1 MMLSSISAGLCSAAS
16 LPPLYQ
22 TRCAEATKN
31 AGIRPQLPDFSLASR
46 RQERYNDNIWFKRE
60 ENTMKPK
67 KSSAGI
73 GAGICFVLSFL
84 LPILFGALYAL
95 FEGYL
100 RPYLGSLG
108 SMPVSTILSILLTV
122 ILGILLMLD
131 LRSFATASPV
141 AIFAILQLVSLIG
154 GGGGEGVH
162 KVLYILYVLG
172 WFLLTVVLL
181 AAEPKLESLRS
192 AVKKIFFLPAILIGA
207 YVLDILI
214 QVMGNWLE
222 YGRYLAFVEKLYM
235 FMSILPYVLL
245 AVGALLAGKWAVA
258 ERENPLAQ
266 AGQAPQQPQRQ
277 AYQQPQYQGYQ
288 QPQYQNYQQPQPQ
301 PYQQPQYQNYQQPQY
316 QAYQQPQQQ
325 NPQPNPGQPQDPTEV
340 LRRFKGLLD
349 DGIITQEEFDA
360 KKKQLLG

>member
-1 MMLSSISAGLCSAAS
+1 
-16 LPPLYQ
+16 
-22 TRCAEATKN
+22 
-31 AGIRPQLPDFSLASR
+31 
-46 RQERYNDNIWFKRE
+46 
-60 ENTMKPK
+60 MKPK

-73 GAGICFVLSFL
+73 GAGICFVLTFL
-84 LPILFGALYAL
+84 VPILFGALLAL

-131 LRSFATASPV
+131 LRSFATAIPA
-141 AIFAILQLVSLIG
+141 AIFAILQLVSLIR

-162 KVLYILYVLG
+162 IVLYILYVLG

-181 AAEPKLESLRS
+181 AAEPRLESLRS
-192 AVKKIFFLPAILIGA
+192 GVKKIFFLPAILIGA
-207 YVLDILI
+207 YVLDMLI
-214 QVMGNWLE
+214 VLIGDLLDYWS
-222 YGRYLAFVEKLYM
+222 YLSFAEKM
-235 FMSILPYVLL
+235 SIFMSILPVVLL
-245 AVGALLAGKWAVA
+245 TVGALLAGKWAVE
-258 ERENPLAQ
+258 EREKPLAR
-266 AGQAPQQPQRQ
+266 AGQAPQQPQYQ

-301 PYQQPQYQNYQQPQY
+301 PYQQPQYQAPQQPQY
-316 QAYQQPQQQ
+316 QSYQQTQYQNYQQPQQQ